1 MMTRKTKISILIITI
16 YFMTFFLFELF
27 IGSARAIESIEK
39 SIELGM
45 ASILTP
51 MVTFVEAGILHFI
64 CVLIVAIVCRC
75 MKKID
80 KSYKH
85 IVYSFPIITFIFS
98 IPMGL
103 MTTYLANVLNWFEL

>member
-1 MMTRKTKISILIITI
+1 MTKKTKISILIITI
-16 YFMTFFLFELF
+16 YFVTFFLFEFF
-27 IGSARAIESIEK
+27 IGTARAIESVEK

-51 MVTFVEAGILHFI
+51 MVTFVEAGIWHFI
-64 CVLIVAIVCRC
+64 CVLIVTMVCKY
-75 MKKID
+75 MKNID

-98 IPMGL
+98 IPMGFL
-103 MTTYLANVLNWFEL
+103 TTYLANILNCFGL

>member
-1 MMTRKTKISILIITI
+1 MTRKTKISILIITI

-51 MVTFVEAGILHFI
+51 MVTFVEAGIWHFI

-75 MKKID
+75 MKKLINPINIL
-80 KSYKH
+80 Y
-85 IVYSFPIITFIFS
+85 ILFRLLLSFFQFLWGS
-98 IPMGL
+98 
-103 MTTYLANVLNWFEL
+103 